1 MFVSSTMVPL
11 SSPCVIASFRP
22 CFVVFPLFPFSYS
35 FGPCAG
41 ELGKKKLSFGL
52 RSLSVY
58 TYLYDLTRLI
68 YEMVG
73 DRALLQL
80 KAGIRMEGARCDRQ
94 DTTLENKTRSAA
106 TGRPLCTPCLNDRY
120 FDFFFFFD
128 IGTCCVLS
136 CLAGTWEG
144 KKGRRERG
152 KKQDREQIW
161 KQSIGSFYLLP
172 ALPCCFFSGFPVR
185 LGKLSMSVSVSM
197 IPDPRFYS
205 SLAT

>member
-120 FDFFFFFD
+120 FDFFFFS
-128 IGTCCVLS
+128 ISVHVVS
-136 CLAGTWEG
+136 CLALREHG
-144 KKGRRERG
+144 KGRKGEGRGERS
-152 KKQDREQIW
+152 RTENRY
-161 KQSIGSFYLLP
+161 GSN
-172 ALPCCFFSGFPVR
+172 R
-185 LGKLSMSVSVSM
+185 
-197 IPDPRFYS
+197 
-205 SLAT
+205 

>member
-120 FDFFFFFD
+120 FDFFFFFFRYRYML
-128 IGTCCVLS
+128 CPVLP
-136 CLAGTWEG
+136 CGNMGREEREKGEG
-144 KKGRRERG
+144 KEAGQRTDMEAI
-152 KKQDREQIW
+152 DR
-161 KQSIGSFYLLP
+161 
-172 ALPCCFFSGFPVR
+172 
-185 LGKLSMSVSVSM
+185 
-197 IPDPRFYS
+197 
-205 SLAT
+205 

>member
-1 MFVSSTMVPL
+1 MVPL

-120 FDFFFFFD
+120 FDFFFFFFS
-128 IGTCCVLS
+128 ISVHVVS
-136 CLAGTWEG
+136 CLALREHG
-144 KKGRRERG
+144 KGRKGEGRGERS
-152 KKQDREQIW
+152 RTENRY
-161 KQSIGSFYLLP
+161 GSN
-172 ALPCCFFSGFPVR
+172 R
-185 LGKLSMSVSVSM
+185 
-197 IPDPRFYS
+197 
-205 SLAT
+205 